1 MRFEVGSRDSTRRL
15 GRCLLVTLF
24 LTPLTT
30 RLSFTTPQ
38 APAARG
44 ATANLAELDRR
55 AATAMAASDYPQA
68 IALLEQI
75 VKIQPNS
82 AESYASLGLA
92 YYSMARYDK
101 AAESFRKSVSLNSR
115 LPHTKAFLGMSEA
128 ENGHFQESLPLLEK
142 AFATDT
148 DKEIR
153 RMVGLHLEQAYMG
166 LEQPL
171 RAGEVVQTLLR
182 DYPDDPDVLYMAS
195 RLFYQLSSR
204 SVAHLIEVAPNSFRV
219 RQLMGDLLEASK
231 QYGPAAVQ
239 YRKAIALE
247 PSAPGLHYRLGRML
261 VLSSND
267 PAAWE
272 EARQAFQE
280 ELKIDPTYARC
291 YVELAE
297 MLRKQGGLDEAE
309 KSFAR
314 GLSLS
319 ADLPEAQVGLGRIQ
333 VAQGRLTEALARF
346 QEALR
351 LAPTSD
357 IALFELSRL
366 YERLGRSQEAAA
378 AKAAYERLHNERM
391 EKSDNILMRL
401 DRAEETSP
409 PTQ

>member
-1 MRFEVGSRDSTRRL
+1 
-15 GRCLLVTLF
+15 
-24 LTPLTT
+24 
-30 RLSFTTPQ
+30 
-38 APAARG
+38 
-44 ATANLAELDRR
+44 
-55 AATAMAASDYPQA
+55 MAANDYEAA
-68 IALLEQI
+68 IAALEQL
-75 VKIQPNS
+75 VKAQPQS
-82 AESYASLGLA
+82 AETHHNLGLA
-92 YYSMARYDK
+92 YYFMGRYPK
-101 AAESFRKSVSLNSR
+101 AVESFRQAVRLNPR
-115 LPHTKAFLGMSEA
+115 LPHAQAFLGMAEA
-128 ENGHFQESLPLLEK
+128 EVGQFKESLPRLEK
-142 AFATDT
+142 AFAAETDA
-148 DKEIR
+148 EIK
-153 RMVGLHLEQAYMG
+153 RMVGIHLEQVHVVLG
-166 LEQPL
+166 QPL
-171 RAGEVVQTLLR
+171 KAAEVVQTLLKLH
-182 DYPDDPDVLYMAS
+182 PNDPDVLYVAS
-195 RLFYQLSSR
+195 RLYFQLSSQL
-204 SVAHLIEVAPNSFRV
+204 VARLVEVAPASFRV

-297 MLRKQGGLDEAE
+297 MLRKQGRLDEAE

-378 AKAAYERLHNERM
+378 AKAAYEKLHNERM

-409 PTQ
+409 LPH